1 MTYFRKVF
9 VVFCVLAFVPFHVSA
24 NDDEGLYAPPV
35 PDGSA
40 FFRFVH
46 ADAGA
51 GEASAQAGSKSY
63 GTLGFEGVS
72 TYFVT
77 PEGPV
82 SFSINGLFASGELS
96 ADHYYSVIMEEGGL
110 RVLEDQKIENAQ
122 KSLIGLYNFTA
133 QDALTLQTGGKAIA
147 VVEDVAS
154 GQSGAREINALK
166 IELDIVNADESVKQ
180 SLEPVVLERGQAF
193 SVFAFQ
199 DQKGK
204 INLKTVKAETDTT
217 Q

>member
-1 MTYFRKVF
+1 
-9 VVFCVLAFVPFHVSA
+9 
-24 NDDEGLYAPPV
+24 
-35 PDGSA
+35 
-40 FFRFVH
+40 
-46 ADAGA
+46 
-51 GEASAQAGSKSY
+51 
-63 GTLGFEGVS
+63 
-72 TYFVT
+72 
-77 PEGPV
+77 
-82 SFSINGLFASGELS
+82 
-96 ADHYYSVIMEEGGL
+96 
-110 RVLEDQKIENAQ
+110 
-122 KSLIGLYNFTA
+122 
-133 QDALTLQTGGKAIA
+133 